1 MDPTT
6 ERKLKDLI
14 RTNDLERVIQALELA
29 EALGAE
35 EEWFQYNLTGFLY
48 NYFYSK
54 NFGDMS
60 EIEDVL
66 SLIKTYNI
74 KKLQERAFWQN
85 SSLYWHLRSEF
96 ELMNRN
102 GKGLISL
109 KKKCLAAVREYCD
122 GAGIDRRVGDLLFNI
137 GGRYKCNMTIWEN
150 HLTEQGATAQT
161 IKFISERVQ

>member
-1 MDPTT
+1 MNQEH
-6 ERKLKDLI
+6 ERKLQDMI
-14 RTNDLERVIQALELA
+14 STNDVGMVTQAIELA
-29 EALGAE
+29 ETLGAD
-35 EEWFQYNLTGFLY
+35 EEWFQENLTGFLY
-48 NYFYSK
+48 NYFTAK

-85 SSLYWHLRSEF
+85 SGLYWHLRYEF

-102 GKGLISL
+102 KSLVSL

-122 GAGIDRRVGDLLFNI
+122 ESGIDRSVGDLLFNI
-137 GGRYKCNMTIWEN
+137 GGRYKCNITMWEN

-161 IKFISERVQ
+161 IKFISERVK